1 MKSLSRTSI
10 STYILGLPEPGTRL
24 GAGLLGD
31 PAPPALR
38 THREAEAGGGGGG
51 GGGREALVVL
61 VSPQQNIGQAGLA
74 DTSRA
79 EDHNPRTR
87 IPVITSQ
94 WFLQ

>member
-51 GGGREALVVL
+51 GGGRALVVL

-79 EDHNPRTR
+79 EDDNPRTR
-87 IPVITSQ
+87 IPVITYQ